1 MKTVKPQGTT
11 WKIIGITIFA
21 SVLMAVIAGAVF
33 RALGYY
39 SLAPYAGIIAVTILN
54 VISFFY
60 SDKIILRMHGAEEVN
75 PHENPALYDMVG
87 QLSQKAGIPMPKL
100 YIIEDEA
107 LNAFA
112 TGRDY
117 NHSAVAVYRG
127 LLNRLDQEE
136 LKGVLAHEIAHIK
149 NYDMFTGTL
158 LSVAVGFLAVLADM
172 IGRQIVRKL
181 GEDSMVVYIIGN
193 IVLFL
198 LIPIGS
204 LLIQMFVSR
213 RREFAADRD
222 GARIAQ
228 SPHGLASA
236 LMKLEQAHIPQETNV
251 AAAQNLYIIHPF
263 KGGLASLFSS
273 HPSTEDRV
281 ARLKAMTF

>member
-1 MKTVKPQGTT
+1 MKAVKPQGTT

-21 SVLMAVIAGAVF
+21 SVLIAVLAGVVF

-39 SLAPYAGIIAVTILN
+39 SLAPYAGIIAVTVLN

-60 SDKIILRMHGAEEVN
+60 SDKIILRMHGAEEVDPHRN
-75 PHENPALYDMVG
+75 PELYDMVG
-87 QLSQKAGIPMPKL
+87 QLSQTAGIPIPKL
-100 YIIEDEA
+100 YIIEDDA

-127 LLNRLDQEE
+127 LLDRLDREE
-136 LKGVLAHEIAHIK
+136 LRGVLAHEIAHIK
-149 NYDMFTGTL
+149 NYDMLTGTL
-158 LSVAVGFLAVLADM
+158 LSVGVGFLAVLADM
-172 IGRQIVRKL
+172 IGRVVVREIGKDNAIVYFL
-181 GEDSMVVYIIGN
+181 GSII
-193 IVLFL
+193 LFF

-213 RREFAADRD
+213 KREFAADRD
-222 GARIAQ
+222 GAHLAK
-228 SPHGLASA
+228 SSDGLARA
-236 LMKLEQAHIPQETNV
+236 LIKLEQAHIPQETNV

-263 KGGLASLFSS
+263 RGGLASLFSS

-281 ARLKAMTF
+281 ARLQKMVL